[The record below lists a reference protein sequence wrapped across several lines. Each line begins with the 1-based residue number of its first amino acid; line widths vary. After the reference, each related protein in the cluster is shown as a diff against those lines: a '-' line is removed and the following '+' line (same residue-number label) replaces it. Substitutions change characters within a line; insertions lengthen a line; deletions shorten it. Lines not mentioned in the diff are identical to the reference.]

1 MASLNQSSLQ
11 STRTRPTEAGG
22 LPWKYH
28 GRRKGGVSCN
38 HWGPGCCGAA
48 VCLVRPHR
56 ADLPETCQLKGTSL
70 TVKFP
75 ERQRLENKRPWGR
88 SSGEEICQ
96 HRARKGRSVA
106 NLLHEEAHAN
116 RFAAHIFFGWRFKGV
131 KHRNCAGHLRAP
143 VSIPASNGLAGM
155 CANLLGWFQGFEI
168 GWAGDTG
175 HNDSMNDM

>member
-22 LPWKYH
+22 LPWKCH

-116 RFAAHIFFGWRFKGV
+116 RFAAHIFFLDGDLKASSIVIVQDTWGPQSPFLQAMDWRGCVQISWGGF
-131 KHRNCAGHLRAP
+131 R
-143 VSIPASNGLAGM
+143 VSR
-155 CANLLGWFQGFEI
+155 
-168 GWAGDTG
+168 
-175 HNDSMNDM
+175 